1 MPQWL
6 PWLLMGMSGIVF
18 LGLAWYMVAG
28 GEDDEIPGDGADPLS
43 ITASEKAT
51 DPFAQTTEE
60 QRGSAGRK
68 SRVNALKESLERS
81 LDEREGIRG
90 SDKDR
95 MLMPWFM
102 LVGADGSGKKTILG
116 NNGLEQPWGAPI
128 EVDSVRK
135 DAGKWWLYDDAV
147 VLEAP
152 AASPGATAGS
162 STLPPDQTVADASIG
177 WNTLLHMLRRDRP
190 DSPLNGVI
198 VTIGCADLIAARSN
212 PAKLEEQAER
222 IRVFLEQTRRFL
234 GVRLPV
240 HVLVTKCDV
249 LPGFRSF
256 VDALPSTRRQDA
268 FGWANPSHPELRFEP
283 TWVDAGFLEL
293 QKHLGNL
300 RDELLAAPEQV
311 RDSVGVFLFDSE
323 FADLQEPL
331 KIFVARFMP
340 IGERRPSMFFRGFYF
355 TGDVIDSQA
364 VPQPRVAATVSEN
377 PIARNSAE
385 VAKQPH
391 NLVFLR
397 TLFSNRI
404 FREAGLA
411 RPDKRLRL
419 ARDRRV
425 VFAQAAALVLA
436 LGGGFGLWTSV
447 NGLQA
452 ADRGQAGLRSDAE
465 LLTRVLSGVA
475 IDLDEL
481 KKGDPLGNSSPIS
494 RRARDAAVI
503 ELVGQMRAMPSTQ
516 MRSAFIPSSWFSRLP
531 DEIRVSIRAGMS
543 DIVLPVTRQ
552 RLLERAASLLG
563 SGDPAV
569 AYVPDGLESGDPFA
583 IPRYLNDV
591 RELSRNIERY
601 NALADST
608 LGNFEDLSALL
619 EYLFA
624 ERIARDTT
632 LATPEFEEALRRAH
646 AERIAV
652 SPQMATSVIQRAAR
666 VVASIAGSAG
676 RQLGPRRNVESIDP
690 EKDLEALQ
698 GLGALVELVDGERS
712 VMASVGDSAILGARL
727 ARAVGDSIA
736 AHLELA
742 AVRIAPDTLAPDS
755 SAKRLRGVIGQL
767 FRYRLMQPIAGKNLA
782 GEIGPAQRLRW
793 DIGSMELALSL
804 HSEFLQ
810 AVVSTAEAFPGQDP
824 VRLQRA
830 LVLQLRDRA
839 VDIAAASQRLTPQG
853 TIDDIVAEIRA
864 QSLNLEGASSRLVR
878 LVEMLDTLDA
888 GDEADLL
895 LDAAAH
901 QGEQVLALAQVLL
914 DRNRWLAP
922 DGAAIAAWR
931 GVLPLS
937 FATLGTGDSLQFH
950 TTLLR
955 HETEIRTLAH
965 AIVPA
970 LRSLRVPAIQSAVQ
984 APGMIDR
991 WESVH
996 SAVLKYERGDYTSTM
1011 GALHRYLAGEL
1022 MVHSMEACREIA
1034 TMPESSVPSSD
1045 IFVTRLRQFA
1055 AAVAARCVPGSS
1067 AAAITN
1073 YQRLRAYFQTRLAGR
1088 YPFADTASATR
1099 VEAVVS
1105 DVRDF
1110 LRQYDVFAVAGEPA
1124 LRSDPTLAHTARA
1137 AVAFLE
1143 QFAAVRPVLSALDA
1157 AARRDPVFTYGV
1169 TVAAGT
1175 LLDSLNTA
1183 SVDVGVGERQAALD
1197 HTAQSFVW
1205 TSGDAVTAVLTPF
1218 DPSQARTLASFAGP
1232 WAALRFVQRPEGMDV
1247 RLFHPET
1254 NLPLTL
1260 PMFPVSAPEIVV
1272 LRSR

>member
-6 PWLLMGMSGIVF
+6 PFLMMGLSGVVG
-18 LGLAWYMVAG
+18 LGLLWYYVAG
-28 GEDDEIPGDGADPLS
+28 GEEEDDAPDPLS
-43 ITASEKAT
+43 ITTSEKAP
-51 DPFAQTTEE
+51 DPFALTAEE
-60 QRGSAGRK
+60 SRGSAGRR
-68 SRVNALKESLERS
+68 SRVLALKESLERS

-95 MLMPWFM
+95 MQMPWFM
-102 LVGADGSGKKTILG
+102 LVGADGSGKKTILA
-116 NNGLEQPWGAPI
+116 NNGLDQPWGPPI

-152 AASPGATAGS
+152 AATPGATAGS
-162 STLPPDQTVADASIG
+162 STLPPDEALQDASIG
-177 WNTLLHMLRRDRP
+177 WNTLLHMLRRERP

-222 IRVFLEQTRRFL
+222 IRVFLDQTRRFL
-234 GVRLPV
+234 GVRLPL
-240 HVLVTKCDV
+240 HVMVTKCDV

-256 VDALPSTRRQDA
+256 VDALPSPRRQDV

-283 TWVDAGFLEL
+283 TWVDAGFMEL

-323 FADLQEPL
+323 FADLQDPL
-331 KIFVARFMP
+331 KIFVARLMP

-364 VPQPRVAATVSEN
+364 PQRVSTTVSEKS
-377 PIARNSAE
+377 PARNSAE
-385 VAKQPH
+385 IAQQPH

-397 TLFSNRI
+397 TLFLERI

-411 RPDKRLRL
+411 RPDKRIRL

-436 LGGGFGLWTSV
+436 LGGGAGLWTSV

-452 ADRGQAGLRSDAE
+452 ADRGQAGLRADAQ

-481 KKGDPLGNSSPIS
+481 KKGDPLGNGSPIS

-503 ELVGQMRAMPSTQ
+503 ELVGQMRAVPSTQ

-531 DEIRVSIRAGMS
+531 EEIRVSIRAGMS

-552 RLLERAASLLG
+552 RLLERAESLLG
-563 SGDPAV
+563 SGDPSV
-569 AYVPDGLESGDPFA
+569 AYVPDGLDSGDPFA
-583 IPRYLNDV
+583 VPRYLNDV

-608 LGNFEDLSALL
+608 TGSFEDLSALL
-619 EYLFA
+619 EFLFA
-624 ERIARDTT
+624 ERIAKDTT
-632 LATPEFEEALRRAH
+632 LATPEFEQALRRAH
-646 AERIAV
+646 AAPIGV
-652 SPQMATSVIQRAAR
+652 STRMAASVIQRATR

-676 RQLGPRRNVESIDP
+676 RQLSPRRNIDSVDP
-690 EKDLEALQ
+690 QRDLVALE
-698 GLGALVELVDGERS
+698 GLGALVELVEGERS
-712 VMASVGDSAILGARL
+712 VMATVGDSAILGVRL
-727 ARAVGDSIA
+727 ARVVRDSIA
-736 AHLELA
+736 AHLQLA

-755 SAKRLRGVIGQL
+755 SARRLRNVIGQL
-767 FRYRLMQPIAGKNLA
+767 FRYRLMQPIEGKNVA
-782 GEIGPAQRLRW
+782 GEIGPAERLRW
-793 DIGSMELALSL
+793 DIGAMELALSL
-804 HSEFLQ
+804 NSEFLQ

-830 LVLQLRDRA
+830 LELQLRDRA
-839 VDIAAASQRLTPQG
+839 VDVAAASQRFTPFG
-853 TIDDIVAEIRA
+853 PVDDVVAEIRA

-878 LVEMLDTLDA
+878 LVEMLDTLGA
-888 GDEADLL
+888 EDEADLL
-895 LDAAAH
+895 LDAAAR
-901 QGEQVLALAQVLL
+901 QGEQVLALAQVTL
-914 DRNRWLAP
+914 DGNRWLAP

-937 FATLGTGDSLQFH
+937 FAALGTGDSLQFH

-955 HETEIRTLAH
+955 HETELRTLAH
-965 AIVPA
+965 AIAPA
-970 LRSLRVPAIQSAVQ
+970 LRALRVPAVQSALG
-984 APGMIDR
+984 APGMVER

-996 SAVLKYERGDYTSTM
+996 NAVLKYERGDYTSTM

-1022 MVHSMEACREIA
+1022 MVHSVEACRDIA
-1034 TMPESSVPSSD
+1034 SMPESSAPSPD
-1045 IFVTRLRQFA
+1045 IFVTRMRQFG
-1055 AAVAARCVPGSS
+1055 AAVAARCVPGAS
-1067 AAAITN
+1067 AAAVAS
-1073 YQRLRAYFQTRLAGR
+1073 YQRLRTYFQTRLAGR
-1088 YPFADTASATR
+1088 YPFVDTASTTR

-1137 AVAFLE
+1137 AVTFLE
-1143 QFAAVRPVLSALDA
+1143 QFEGVRPLLSALDA
-1157 AARRDPVFTYGV
+1157 AARHDPVFTYGM
-1169 TVAAGT
+1169 TVAAGA

-1183 SVDVGVGERQAALD
+1183 SVDVRIGDRQVALD

-1205 TSGDAVTAVLTPF
+1205 ASGDAVSAVLTPF

-1232 WAALRFVQRPEGMDV
+1232 WAALRFLQRPDGMDIK
-1247 RLFHPET
+1247 LFHPET

-1260 PMFPVSAPEIVV
+1260 PVFPVSAPEIVI
-1272 LRSR
+1272 LRNR

>member
-6 PWLLMGMSGIVF
+6 PYLMMGMSLVVAV
-18 LGLAWYMVAG
+18 GLLWYGFAG
-28 GEDDEIPGDGADPLS
+28 GEEEDDVAADGTDPLG
-43 ITASEKAT
+43 ITTSEKAT
-51 DPFAQTTEE
+51 DPFAQTAEE
-60 QRGSAGRK
+60 QRGFAGRR
-68 SRVNALKESLERS
+68 SRVMALKESLERS
-81 LDEREGIRG
+81 LDSREGIRG

-102 LVGADGSGKKTILG
+102 LVGADGSGKKTILA
-116 NNGLEQPWGAPI
+116 NNGLDQPWGPPI
-128 EVDSVRK
+128 DVDSVRK
-135 DAGKWWLYDDAV
+135 DAGKWWLYEDAV

-152 AASPGATAGS
+152 AASPGTTAGS

-212 PAKLEEQAER
+212 PEKLEEQAER

-234 GVRLPV
+234 GVRLPL

-256 VDALPSTRRQDA
+256 VDALPSARRQDV
-268 FGWANPSHPELRFEP
+268 FGWANPSDPELRFEP

-293 QKHLGNL
+293 QRHLGNL

-331 KIFVARFMP
+331 KVFVARLMP
-340 IGERRPSMFFRGFYF
+340 IGERRPSLFFRGFYF
-355 TGDVIDSQA
+355 TGDVVDSQA
-364 VPQPRVAATVSEN
+364 TQLRTSLPVSETS
-377 PIARNSAE
+377 RGRSSAE
-385 VAKQPH
+385 IATQPH
-391 NLVFLR
+391 SLVFLR
-397 TLFSNRI
+397 SLFSDRV

-411 RPDKRLRL
+411 RPDSRLRL

-452 ADRGQAGLRSDAE
+452 ADRGQAGLRADAE

-481 KKGDPLGNSSPIS
+481 KKGDPLGGGTPIS

-552 RLLERAASLLG
+552 RLMERAATLLG
-563 SGDPAV
+563 AEVS
-569 AYVPDGLESGDPFA
+569 DGLESGDPA
-583 IPRYLNDV
+583 DIPRYLNDV

-601 NALADST
+601 NILADSSA
-608 LGNFEDLSALL
+608 GSFEDLSALL

-624 ERIARDTT
+624 ERIAKDTS

-646 AERIAV
+646 AERISV
-652 SPQMATSVIQRAAR
+652 SPQMATAVVQRAAR
-666 VVASIAGSAG
+666 VVVAIAGTAA
-676 RQLGPRRNVESIDP
+676 RQLAPRRNPASGDP
-690 EKDLEALQ
+690 AKDLDALE
-698 GLGALVELVDGERS
+698 GLGALVELMEGERS
-712 VMASVGDSAILGARL
+712 VMATVGDSAILGLRL
-727 ARAVGDSIA
+727 ARAIRDSIA
-736 AHLELA
+736 SQLQLA

-755 SAKRLRGVIGQL
+755 SAKRLRTVIGQL
-767 FRYRLMQPIAGKNLA
+767 YRYRLMQPIEGRRVA
-782 GEIGPAQRLRW
+782 GEIAPAERLRW
-793 DIGSMELALSL
+793 DIGTMELALSL
-804 HSEFLQ
+804 NSEFLQ

-830 LVLQLRDRA
+830 LELQLRDRA
-839 VDIAAASQRLTPQG
+839 VDVAASSQRFTPLG
-853 TIDDIVAEIRA
+853 PVDDIVAEIRA
-864 QSLNLEGASSRLVR
+864 QALNLEGASGRLVR
-878 LVEMLDTLDA
+878 LVEMLDTLGA
-888 GDEADLL
+888 EEQADLL
-895 LDAAAH
+895 LSAAAR
-901 QGEQVLALAQVLL
+901 QGEQVLALAQVML
-914 DRNRWLAP
+914 DRNRWLLP

-937 FATLGTGDSLQFH
+937 FAALGTGDSLQFQ

-955 HETEIRTLAH
+955 HETEIRTLTNAV
-965 AIVPA
+965 APA
-970 LRSLRVPAIQSAVQ
+970 LRALSVPAVQSAVR
-984 APGMIDR
+984 APGMVDR
-991 WESVH
+991 WESIH
-996 SAVLKYERGDYTSTM
+996 GAVVKYVRGDYTSSM
-1011 GALHRYLAGEL
+1011 GTLHRYLAGEL
-1022 MVHSMEACREIA
+1022 MTVNSLAVCRQVA
-1034 TMPESSVPSSD
+1034 SMPESSIPSAD
-1045 IFVTRLRQFA
+1045 LFVTRLRQFT
-1055 AAVAARCVPGSS
+1055 AAVAARCVPGAS
-1067 AAAITN
+1067 APAVAS
-1073 YQRLRAYFQTRLAGR
+1073 YQRLRTYFQTRVAGR
-1088 YPFADTASATR
+1088 YPFVDTASTTR
-1099 VEAVVS
+1099 VDAVVS

-1137 AVAFLE
+1137 AMAFLD
-1143 QFAAVRPVLSALDA
+1143 QFAAVRPVVSVLDA
-1157 AARRDPVFTYGV
+1157 ATRRDPGFAYGM
-1169 TVAAGT
+1169 TVAAGA

-1183 SVDVGVGERQAALD
+1183 SVDVRIGERQAALD

-1205 TSGDAVTAVLTPF
+1205 TSGDAVGAVLTPF
-1218 DPSQARTLASFAGP
+1218 DPSRARTLASFEGP
-1232 WAALRFVQRPEGMDV
+1232 WAALRLVQRPAGMDI

-1260 PMFPVSAPEIVV
+1260 PVFPVAAPEIVI

>member
-6 PWLLMGMSGIVF
+6 PFLMMGLSGVVG
-18 LGLAWYMVAG
+18 LGLLWYYVAG
-28 GEDDEIPGDGADPLS
+28 GEEEEDSGTDPLS
-43 ITASEKAT
+43 ITASEKAP
-51 DPFAQTTEE
+51 DPFALTAAPAEE
-60 QRGSAGRK
+60 SRGSAGRR
-68 SRVNALKESLERS
+68 SRVIALKESLERS

-95 MLMPWFM
+95 MQMPWFM
-102 LVGADGSGKKTILG
+102 LVGADGSGKKTILA
-116 NNGLEQPWGAPI
+116 NNGLEQPWGPPI
-128 EVDSVRK
+128 DVDSVRK

-152 AASPGATAGS
+152 AATPGATPGS
-162 STLPPDQTVADASIG
+162 STLSPDETTLDSSIG
-177 WNTLLHMLRRDRP
+177 WNTLLHMLRRERP

-234 GVRLPV
+234 GVRLPL
-240 HVLVTKCDV
+240 HVVVTKCDV

-256 VDALPSTRRQDA
+256 VDALPSARRQDV

-283 TWVDAGFLEL
+283 TWVDAGFMEL
-293 QKHLGNL
+293 QTHLGNL

-331 KIFVARFMP
+331 KIFVARLMP

-364 VPQPRVAATVSEN
+364 PQRVSVTVSEKSTG
-377 PIARNSAE
+377 RNSAE
-385 VAKQPH
+385 IAQQPH

-397 TLFSNRI
+397 TLFLERI

-411 RPDKRLRL
+411 RPDKRIRL

-436 LGGGFGLWTSV
+436 LGGGAGLWTSV

-452 ADRGQAGLRSDAE
+452 ADRVQAGLKADAA

-503 ELVGQMRAMPSTQ
+503 ELVGQMRVVPSTQ

-531 DEIRVSIRAGMS
+531 EDIRVSIRAGMS

-563 SGDPAV
+563 SGDPSV
-569 AYVPDGLESGDPFA
+569 AYVPDGLESGDPLA
-583 IPRYLNDV
+583 VPRYLNDV

-608 LGNFEDLSALL
+608 TGGFQDLSALL

-624 ERIARDTT
+624 ERIAKDTT
-632 LATPEFEEALRRAH
+632 LATPEFEQALRRAH
-646 AERIAV
+646 AAPIGV
-652 SPQMATSVIQRAAR
+652 STRMAASVIQRATR

-676 RQLGPRRNVESIDP
+676 RQLAPRRNPDSIDP
-690 EKDLEALQ
+690 ERDLAALQ

-712 VMASVGDSAILGARL
+712 VMATVGDSAILGVRL
-727 ARAVGDSIA
+727 AGVVRDSIA
-736 AHLELA
+736 AHLQLA

-755 SAKRLRGVIGQL
+755 SARRLRNVIGQL
-767 FRYRLMQPIAGKNLA
+767 FRYRLMQPIEGRNVMGK
-782 GEIGPAQRLRW
+782 IGPAERLRW
-793 DIGSMELALSL
+793 DIGTMELALSL
-804 HSEFLQ
+804 HSEFFQ
-810 AVVSTAEAFPGQDP
+810 AVVSTADAFPGQDP

-830 LVLQLRDRA
+830 LELQLRDRA
-839 VDIAAASQRLTPQG
+839 VDVAAASQRFTPFAAV
-853 TIDDIVAEIRA
+853 DDVVAEIRA
-864 QSLNLEGASSRLVR
+864 QSLNLEGASSRLAR
-878 LVEMLDTLDA
+878 LVEMLDTLGA
-888 GDEADLL
+888 EDEADLL
-895 LDAAAH
+895 LDAAAR
-901 QGEQVLALAQVLL
+901 QGEQVLALAQMTL

-922 DGAAIAAWR
+922 DGAGIAAWR

-937 FATLGTGDSLQFH
+937 FAALGTGDSLQFH

-955 HETEIRTLAH
+955 HETELRTLAH
-965 AIVPA
+965 AIAPA
-970 LRSLRVPAIQSAVQ
+970 LRALRVPAVQSALG
-984 APGMIDR
+984 APGMVER

-996 SAVLKYERGDYTSTM
+996 NAVLKYERGDYTSTM

-1022 MVHSMEACREIA
+1022 MVHSLDDCRDIA
-1034 TMPESSVPSSD
+1034 SMPESSVPSSD
-1045 IFVTRLRQFA
+1045 IFVTRMRQFA
-1055 AAVAARCVPGSS
+1055 VAVAARCVPGAS
-1067 AAAITN
+1067 ASAVAS
-1073 YQRLRAYFQTRLAGR
+1073 YQRLRSYFQTRLAGR
-1088 YPFADTASATR
+1088 YPFVDTASTTR

-1110 LRQYDVFAVAGEPA
+1110 VRQYDVFAVAGEPA

-1137 AVAFLE
+1137 SVTFLE
-1143 QFAAVRPVLSALDA
+1143 QLEAVRPLLSALDA
-1157 AARRDPVFTYGV
+1157 AARRDPVFTYGM
-1169 TVAAGT
+1169 TVAAGA

-1183 SVDVGVGERQAALD
+1183 SVDVRVGDRQVALD
-1197 HTAQSFVW
+1197 HTAESFVW
-1205 TSGDAVTAVLTPF
+1205 TSGEAISAVLTPF
-1218 DPSQARTLASFAGP
+1218 DPVQARTLASYAGP
-1232 WAALRFVQRPEGMDV
+1232 WAALRFLQRPAGMDIK
-1247 RLFHPET
+1247 LFHPET
-1254 NLPLTL
+1254 NLAL
-1260 PMFPVSAPEIVV
+1260 PVPVFPVTAPEIVM
-1272 LRSR
+1272 LRTR

>member
-6 PWLLMGMSGIVF
+6 PWLMMGLSGLVA
-18 LGLAWYMVAG
+18 LGLLWYYVAG
-28 GEDDEIPGDGADPLS
+28 GEEEDDSDTDPLS
-43 ITASEKAT
+43 LTASEKSP

-60 QRGSAGRK
+60 ARGSAGRR
-68 SRVNALKESLERS
+68 SRVIALKQSLERS

-90 SDKDR
+90 SDKNR
-95 MLMPWFM
+95 MQMPWFM
-102 LVGADGSGKKTILG
+102 LVGADGSGKKTILA
-116 NNGLEQPWGAPI
+116 NNGLDQPWGPPI

-152 AASPGATAGS
+152 AAIPGATAGS
-162 STLPPDQTVADASIG
+162 STLPPDETVADASLG

-190 DSPLNGVI
+190 DSPLNGVV

-212 PAKLEEQAER
+212 STRLEEQAER

-234 GVRLPV
+234 GVRLPL
-240 HVLVTKCDV
+240 HVVVTKCDV

-256 VDALPSTRRQDA
+256 VDALPSARRQDV
-268 FGWANPSHPELRFEP
+268 FGWANPSDPELRFEP
-283 TWVDAGFLEL
+283 TWVDAGFMEL

-311 RDSVGVFLFDSE
+311 RDSVGVFLFDAE

-331 KIFVARFMP
+331 KVFVARLMP

-364 VPQPRVAATVSEN
+364 SQQRVSTTVSEKA
-377 PIARNSAE
+377 ARNSAE
-385 VAKQPH
+385 IAKQPH

-397 TLFSNRI
+397 TLFLDRI
-404 FREAGLA
+404 FKEAGLA
-411 RPDKRLRL
+411 RPDKRIRL

-452 ADRGQAGLRSDAE
+452 ADRDQAGLRADAE

-481 KKGDPLGNSSPIS
+481 KKGDPLGNGSPIS
-494 RRARDAAVI
+494 RRARDAAVV
-503 ELVGQMRAMPSTQ
+503 ELVGQMRDMPSTQ

-531 DEIRVSIRAGMS
+531 EEIRVSIRAGMS

-563 SGDPAV
+563 SGDAAGGLPDALQSEDPLAV
-569 AYVPDGLESGDPFA
+569 
-583 IPRYLNDV
+583 PRYLNDV

-601 NALADST
+601 NSLADPTKGS
-608 LGNFEDLSALL
+608 FEELSLLL

-624 ERIARDTT
+624 ERIAKDTT

-646 AERIAV
+646 AEQIPV
-652 SPQMATSVIQRAAR
+652 STQMAASVIQRATR
-666 VVASIAGSAG
+666 VVASIAGAAG
-676 RQLGPRRNVESIDP
+676 RQLSPRRDLDSVDP
-690 EKDLEALQ
+690 ERDLAALQ

-712 VMASVGDSAILGARL
+712 VMTSVGDTAILGVRIARIV
-727 ARAVGDSIA
+727 RDSIA
-736 AHLELA
+736 AHLQLA

-755 SAKRLRGVIGQL
+755 SARRLRSVIGQL
-767 FRYRLMQPIAGKNLA
+767 FRYRLMQPIEHKTVV
-782 GEIGPAQRLRW
+782 GEIGPAERLRW
-793 DIGSMELALSL
+793 DIGAMELALSL
-804 HSEFLQ
+804 NGEFLQ
-810 AVVSTAEAFPGQDP
+810 AIVSTAKAFPGQDP

-830 LVLQLRDRA
+830 LEPQLRDRA
-839 VDIAAASQRLTPQG
+839 VDIAASSQRFTPLG
-853 TIDDIVAEIRA
+853 SVDDIIAEIRA
-864 QSLNLEGASSRLVR
+864 QSLNLEGAASRLVR
-878 LVEMLDTLDA
+878 LVDMLDSLGA
-888 GDEADLL
+888 EDEADLL
-895 LDAAAH
+895 LDAAAR
-901 QGEQVLALAQVLL
+901 QGEQVLALAQVTL
-914 DRNRWLAP
+914 DENRWLAP
-922 DGAAIAAWR
+922 DGAGIAAWR

-950 TTLLR
+950 TTLLG
-955 HETEIRTLAH
+955 HETAIRTLAH
-965 AIVPA
+965 AIAPA
-970 LRSLRVPAIQSAVQ
+970 LRALRVPAVQSSLA
-984 APGMIDR
+984 APGMVER

-996 SAVLKYERGDYTSTM
+996 NAVLKYERGDYTSTM

-1022 MVHSMEACREIA
+1022 MVYSLEACRQMA
-1034 TMPESSVPSSD
+1034 SLPESSAPSSD
-1045 IFVTRLRQFA
+1045 IFVTRMRQFA
-1055 AAVAARCVPGSS
+1055 VAVAARCVPGSS
-1067 AAAITN
+1067 TAAVAS
-1073 YQRLRAYFQTRLAGR
+1073 YQRLRTYFQTRLAGR

-1110 LRQYDVFAVAGEPA
+1110 VRQYDAFAVGGEPA
-1124 LRSDPTLAHTARA
+1124 LRSDPALAHTAREA
-1137 AVAFLE
+1137 MTFLE
-1143 QFAAVRPVLSALDA
+1143 QFRAVRPVLSALDA
-1157 AARRDPVFTYGV
+1157 AERRDPAFRYGM
-1169 TVAAGT
+1169 TVAAGS

-1183 SVDVGVGERQAALD
+1183 SVDVSIGNRQFALD
-1197 HTAQSFVW
+1197 HTAQKAVW
-1205 TSGDAVTAVLTPF
+1205 TSGDAVSAVLTPF
-1218 DPSQARTLASFAGP
+1218 DPAQARTLASFAGP
-1232 WAALRFVQRPEGMDV
+1232 WAALHFLHRPGGMDV
-1247 RLFHPET
+1247 KLFHPET
-1254 NLPLTL
+1254 NLQLTL
-1260 PMFPVSAPEIVV
+1260 PVFPVSAPEIVI
-1272 LRSR
+1272 LRNR